1 MNMPEWIKPALGGA
15 AAGAVA
21 LAVVGFAWGGW
32 VTQGTAQTMVSQAA
46 AEGRVSALVPHCVER
61 ASTDPEAGVVLA
73 ELKAASNF
81 NRRGV
86 VEKAGWATPLG
97 EERPNRALATACS
110 TALADL

>member
-1 MNMPEWIKPALGGA
+1 MNTPEWIKPALGGA
-15 AAGAVA
+15 AAGAIA
-21 LAVVGFAWGGW
+21 LAVVGFTWGGW
-32 VTQGTAQTMVSQAA
+32 VTQSTAASMASTAASEGMVA
-46 AEGRVSALVPHCVER
+46 ALVPHCVAR
-61 ASTDPEAGVVLA
+61 ASTDPEASVILA

-86 VEKAGWATPLG
+86 VEKAGWATPIG